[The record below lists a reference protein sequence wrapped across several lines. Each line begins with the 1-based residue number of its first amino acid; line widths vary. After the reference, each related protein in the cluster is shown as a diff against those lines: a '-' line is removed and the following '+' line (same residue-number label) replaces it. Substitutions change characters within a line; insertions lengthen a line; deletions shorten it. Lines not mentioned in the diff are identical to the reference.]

1 MIEYSLVNWHS
12 ICARN
17 HDTKKQPEENIL
29 FRTNGGD
36 RYEKHIHSPFQRIL
50 SLVLCL
56 TMLLPAIIVPGS
68 ASETA

>member
-1 MIEYSLVNWHS
+1 MIQKSS
-12 ICARN
+12 RKRTFCSG
-17 HDTKKQPEENIL
+17 QMEEI
-29 FRTNGGD
+29 GMK
-36 RYEKHIHSPFQRIL
+36 KHIHSPFQRIL

>member
-1 MIEYSLVNWHS
+1 M
-12 ICARN
+12 
-17 HDTKKQPEENIL
+17 EEI
-29 FRTNGGD
+29 GMK
-36 RYEKHIHSPFQRIL
+36 KHIHSPFQRIL